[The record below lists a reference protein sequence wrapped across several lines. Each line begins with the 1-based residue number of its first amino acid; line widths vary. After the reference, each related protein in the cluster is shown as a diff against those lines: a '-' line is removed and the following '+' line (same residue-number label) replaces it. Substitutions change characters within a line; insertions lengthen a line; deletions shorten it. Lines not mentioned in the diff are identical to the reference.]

1 MMAWRKGIFSGTAV
15 ALALVGG
22 AAKADQATT
31 QAAGVYLEEI
41 TVTARQRRESLMDVP
56 VAVNVFTARVIEE
69 AGIER
74 ADDYLALVPNVSFV
88 QAQDAGT
95 HFIAIRGLTQ
105 VRNSE
110 SPVAVVVDG
119 VLLANPIQF
128 TQELFDIE
136 QIEVLK
142 GPQGALYGRNAI
154 GGAITITTR
163 QPTNDFE
170 GWLRVGGGNGDRVK
184 AQGSVS
190 GPVVKDKL
198 LFRVAAS
205 HLEYD
210 GYLDN
215 LFLNE
220 PADFYQDRTGRI
232 LLKWLAS
239 DNFTADFR
247 ASASKTE
254 GGALYYVINS
264 DIFTG
269 GPDAIGDPNDTSVP
283 ITSNIRGLDDREL
296 YDMSLKLDWTT
307 PFGTLSSIS
316 AWSKSKERSGGDN
329 APYLPSTI
337 EGTQDGTMDVKGL
350 SQELRFTSPGDQR
363 LRYIVGGYVLKT
375 DRSLIL
381 TSGLDLGPGI
391 LKPGINPP
399 DDPVNPTVFAF
410 WDDNDN
416 TAWALFGQVNFDI
429 TEQLELSGAI
439 RYDRD
444 EREQEDLSP
453 FTGTR
458 GLVREADFS
467 KWQPKVSLSYRP
479 SDSFT
484 LFANYSEGFRS
495 GGFNQPGVA
504 AVAAA
509 QVPPVRGVSDIY
521 DKETS
526 RGFEIGLKSMFLDNR
541 LSFNAAA
548 FMTEVKGQHYFSYI
562 PQIGAQ
568 IITSIDKV
576 DLWGFELEA
585 MLRIADGLQLF
596 SAFGYT
602 DSEIKEYSVDPTAVG
617 NMAPYVPEYTFQAG
631 FQYRQPIMGDL
642 SLLARMD
649 YNRRGKLHWEPN
661 NLTRNDP
668 INLVRARLGIENEEH
683 GWSLV
688 AWSENLFNEKYNAD
702 FVLGGFAFRAQPRTY
717 GIDFTKRF

>member
-1 MMAWRKGIFSGTAV
+1 MMAWRKGIFSGTAL
-15 ALALVGG
+15 ALAMVGNT
-22 AAKADQATT
+22 AAADQASSSFSGM
-31 QAAGVYLEEI
+31 QLEEI

-56 VAVNVFTARVIEE
+56 VAVNVFTARTIEE

-74 ADDYLALVPNVSFV
+74 AENYMGMIPNVHFV
-88 QAQDAGT
+88 HAQDAGT
-95 HFIAIRGLTQ
+95 HFITIRGLTQ

-119 VLLANPIQF
+119 VLQMHPIQF

-154 GGAITITTR
+154 GGAITVTTR
-163 QPTNDFE
+163 QPSNDFE
-170 GWLRVGGGNGDRVK
+170 GWLRLGGGNGERIK

-190 GPVVKDKL
+190 GPIVEDKL
-198 LFRVAAS
+198 LFRVAVS

-210 GYLDN
+210 GYLEN
-215 LFLNE
+215 VFLQE
-220 PADFYQDRTGRI
+220 PADFYQDRTGRL
-232 LLKWLAS
+232 LLKWVAS
-239 DNFTADFR
+239 ENFTADLR
-247 ASASKTE
+247 VSASKSE

-269 GPDAIGDPNDTSVP
+269 GPDFVGDPNDTSVP
-283 ITSNIRGLDDREL
+283 ISSNIRGIDEREL
-296 YDMSLKLDWTT
+296 YDASLKLDWTT
-307 PFGTLSSIS
+307 PVGTITSIT
-316 AWSKSKERSGGDN
+316 AWSKTKERSGGDN
-329 APYLPSTI
+329 APYLPSTE
-337 EGTQDGTMDVKGL
+337 EGTQDGTVDVDGI
-350 SQELRFTSPGDQR
+350 SQELRLTSPGDQR

-375 DRSLIL
+375 DRNQIL
-381 TSGLDLGPGI
+381 TSGLDLGPGV

-399 DDPVNPTVFAF
+399 DDPVNPTVYAF
-410 WDDNDN
+410 WDDTDG
-416 TAWALFGQVNFDI
+416 TAFAFFGQLNFDI
-429 TEQLELSGAI
+429 TDQLEISGAI

-453 FTGTR
+453 FTGTA
-458 GLVREADFS
+458 GLVRKEEFS

-479 SDSFT
+479 TDNFT
-484 LFANYSEGFRS
+484 LFANYAEGFRS

-504 AVAAA
+504 AVAEA
-509 QVPPVRGVSDIY
+509 QNLLGVRDIY
-521 DKETS
+521 NKETS
-526 RGFEIGLKSMFLDNR
+526 RGFEVGLKSQLLNNR

-576 DLWGFELEA
+576 DLWGFELEGTVHV
-585 MLRIADGLQLF
+585 ADGLQLF

-602 DSEIKEYSVDPTAVG
+602 DSEIKEYALDPTAEG
-617 NMAPYVPEYTFQAG
+617 NMAPYVPKYTFQAG
-631 FQYRQPIMGDL
+631 FQYRREVVGDIG
-642 SLLARMD
+642 LLARLE
-649 YNRRGKLHWEPN
+649 YQRRGKLHWEPN
-661 NLTRNDP
+661 NLTRTDAVD
-668 INLVRARLGIENEEH
+668 LVRARLGIENEKH

-688 AWSENLFNEKYNAD
+688 AWSENLFDEKYNAG

-717 GIDFTKRF
+717 GLDFNKRF